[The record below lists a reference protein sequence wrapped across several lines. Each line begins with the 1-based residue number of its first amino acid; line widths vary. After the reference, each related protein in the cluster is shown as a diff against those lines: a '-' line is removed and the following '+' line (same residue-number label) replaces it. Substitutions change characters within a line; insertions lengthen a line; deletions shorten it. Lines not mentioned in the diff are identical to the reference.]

1 MVRYYLKH
9 KDLFLS
15 ILLTLASPNGNINTT
30 RVNSLKKILPHLGK
44 EENSIHSLLH
54 QMITSGMDFI
64 VVDKEG
70 KQSEPL
76 IEQENSRTGI
86 KIDNHRLNEYMEQTQ
101 ESQSILSN
109 IFNEETNENT
119 VVDESNK
126 DILKEILSL
135 LFTKEQWDKD
145 ELETICKSK
154 GLMLGSILEEIND
167 YSYSVVD
174 DVVLEDEGD
183 TISVIMDYKDELL

>member
-1 MVRYYLKH
+1 MKIRFYLATAI
-9 KDLFLS
+9 FALS
-15 ILLTLASPNGNINTT
+15 WMGCSQEEATNEIMSGANVIQATIESSSRSAVTDAGVFSWTT
-30 RVNSLKKILPHLGK
+30 GDKI
-44 EENSIHSLLH
+44 SLL
-54 QMITSGMDFI
+54 
-64 VVDKEG
+64 
-70 KQSEPL
+70 
-76 IEQENSRTGI
+76 
-86 KIDNHRLNEYMEQTQ
+86 
-101 ESQSILSN
+101 
-109 IFNEETNENT
+109 
-119 VVDESNK
+119 DESNK

-145 ELETICKSK
+145 ELETICKRK

>member
-1 MVRYYLKH
+1 
-9 KDLFLS
+9 
-15 ILLTLASPNGNINTT
+15 
-30 RVNSLKKILPHLGK
+30 
-44 EENSIHSLLH
+44 
-54 QMITSGMDFI
+54 MITSGMDFI
-64 VVDKEG
+64 VVVDKEG

-76 IEQENSRTGI
+76 IEQESNRTGI

-109 IFNEETNENT
+109 IFSEEIEENT

-126 DILKEILSL
+126 DLLKEMLSL
-135 LFTKEQWDKD
+135 LFTKEQWNKT
-145 ELETICKSK
+145 ELEEICKNK